1 MANANLSDLITPSE
15 AAALRGVSRQAID
28 DLMRRGK
35 LQTWEIGGRVFV
47 SRKAV
52 LAYRPAA
59 GGRPRKAAG
68 GRKKKAGETRA
79 RKVKQPPAK
88 RD

>member
-1 MANANLSDLITPSE
+1 
-15 AAALRGVSRQAID
+15 VSRQAID

-59 GGRPRKAAG
+59 GGRPRKAGSARG
-68 GRKKKAGETRA
+68 KKAVGVRRRKPGGAERA
-79 RKVKQPPAK
+79 
-88 RD
+88 